1 MRFDAFELH
10 PTVLNNLA
18 AKGYEEATPIQS
30 GAIPVALEGR
40 DVLGSAQTGTGKTA
54 AFALPI
60 VHRLLTTNQQPKKSD
75 KRPRALILSPT
86 RELTQQI
93 ADGFAAYAK
102 GTGLRGVTIYGGTG
116 QRPQTNALQRGVD
129 VVIATPGR
137 LMDLMEQGFVDLSAI
152 QTFVLDEAD
161 RMLDMGFIHD
171 ITKISNELPKQR
183 QTLFFS
189 ATLPKAIQQL
199 VAKLLKDPQVV
210 SIAPEKPT
218 VDRVKQSVKFVAPG
232 NKVAILANLIEDHG
246 MFRTVVF
253 TRTKHGADKVVK
265 QLRAHDVKSE
275 AIHGNKSQAARQRA
289 LNNFKN
295 DKVAVLVATDVAA
308 RGIDVPHVSHVVN
321 YDLTH
326 EPETYVHRIGRT
338 ARAGQEGDAI
348 SLCTPDEIGWL
359 RAIERLIGMD
369 LDILGDKPDWAIR
382 TTAGTG
388 MGGMGGGKRK
398 RGPRSSGGGGGRSPR
413 GGSAGK
419 RNGQGGG
426 SESGKSYGH
435 MGGGSGGGT
444 KSSRKPR
451 TGKPNKGAKAAAG
464 KAGKPGGGVKKTHR
478 KGGKPAA

>member
-1 MRFDAFELH
+1 MRFDALELH
-10 PTVLNNLA
+10 PTVLSNLA
-18 AKGYEEATPIQS
+18 AKGYEQATPIQA
-30 GAIPVALEGR
+30 GAIPHALAGR

-60 VHRLLTTNQQPKKSD
+60 VHRLLSTNLQPKKGD

-102 GTGLRGVTIYGGTG
+102 GTGLSGVTIYGGTG

-129 VVIATPGR
+129 VIIATPGR
-137 LMDLMEQGFVDLSAI
+137 LMDLMEQGFVDLSAV

-161 RMLDMGFIHD
+161 RMLDMGFILD
-171 ITKISNELPKQR
+171 ITKISQQLPQER

-199 VAKLLKDPQVV
+199 VSKLLKDPAVV
-210 SIAPEKPT
+210 AIKAESPT
-218 VDRVKQSVKFVAPG
+218 VELVKQSVKFVSPG
-232 NKVAILANLIEDHG
+232 NKVEILAKLIEEHG
-246 MFRTVVF
+246 MFRTIVF

-265 QLRAHDVKSE
+265 QLRELNIKSE

-289 LNNFKN
+289 LNNFKS

-321 YDLTH
+321 FDLTH

-338 ARAGQEGDAI
+338 ARAGKEGDAI

-369 LDILGDKPDWAIR
+369 LEILGDKPDWAIR
-382 TTAGTG
+382 TTGGTG
-388 MGGMGGGKRK
+388 MGGMGGRGGGKR
-398 RGPRSSGGGGGRSPR
+398 GGGHS
-413 GGSAGK
+413 
-419 RNGQGGG
+419 
-426 SESGKSYGH
+426 
-435 MGGGSGGGT
+435 GGGSGGGRPQRGGFGGGSRSGGGDRPKSFGHSGGN
-444 KSSRKPR
+444 KSSRKPK
-451 TGKPNKGAKAAAG
+451 TKASGNA
-464 KAGKPGGGVKKTHR
+464 GGGAGAGAPKKPHR
-478 KGGKPAA
+478 KNDRPQAQAAR

>member
-1 MRFDAFELH
+1 MRFDALDLH
-10 PTVLNNLA
+10 PTVLKNLA
-18 AKGYEEATPIQS
+18 AKGYEQATPIQA
-30 GAIPVALEGR
+30 GAIPYALQGR

-60 VHRLLTTNQQPKKSD
+60 VHRLLSTNRQPKKSD

-137 LMDLMEQGFVDLSAI
+137 LMDLMNQGFVDLTAI

-171 ITKISNELPKQR
+171 IKKISAELPQKR

-189 ATLPKAIQQL
+189 ATLPKEIQKLVKQL
-199 VAKLLKDPQVV
+199 LQDPAEV

-218 VDRVKQSVKFVAPG
+218 VDRVKQSVVFTDRKGKADL
-232 NKVAILANLIEDHG
+232 LAQLIDEHG

-265 QLRAHDVKSE
+265 QLRQRDIKSE
-275 AIHGNKSQAARQRA
+275 AIHGNKSQAARTRA
-289 LNNFKN
+289 LNNFRG

-348 SLCTPDEIGWL
+348 SLCTSEEIGWL
-359 RAIERLIGMD
+359 RAIERLIGMK
-369 LDILGDKPDWAIR
+369 LDVLGDRPDWAQGR
-382 TTAGTG
+382 SASPGKG
-388 MGGMGGGKRK
+388 MGGMGSGARKQRSAAGGKPQR
-398 RGPRSSGGGGGRSPR
+398 
-413 GGSAGK
+413 
-419 RNGQGGG
+419 
-426 SESGKSYGH
+426 
-435 MGGGSGGGT
+435 
-444 KSSRKPR
+444 SRKPR
-451 TGKPNKGAKAAAG
+451 PQNRDGKPARPQGKKKSARSAQSRKTGKP
-464 KAGKPGGGVKKTHR
+464 GKPGGGVKKKPHR

>member
-1 MRFDAFELH
+1 MRFDALDLH
-10 PTVLNNLA
+10 PTVLKNLA
-18 AKGYEEATPIQS
+18 AKGYEQVTPIQA
-30 GAIPVALEGR
+30 GAIPYALQGR

-60 VHRLLTTNQQPKKSD
+60 VHRLLSTNRQPKKSD

-137 LMDLMEQGFVDLSAI
+137 LMDLMNQGFVDLSAI

-171 ITKISNELPKQR
+171 IKKISAELPKQR

-189 ATLPKAIQQL
+189 ATLPKEIQQL
-199 VAKLLKDPQVV
+199 VKQLLQDPAVV

-218 VDRVKQSVKFVAPG
+218 VDRVKQSVVFTERQGKADL
-232 NKVAILANLIEDHG
+232 LAKLIEEHG

-265 QLRAHDVKSE
+265 QLRQRDILSE
-275 AIHGNKSQAARQRA
+275 AIHGNKTQAARTRA

-321 YDLTH
+321 FDLTH

-348 SLCTPDEIGWL
+348 SLCTSEEVGWL
-359 RAIERLIGMD
+359 RAIERLIGMK
-369 LDILGDKPDWAIR
+369 IEVLGDRPDWAE
-382 TTAGTG
+382 
-388 MGGMGGGKRK
+388 
-398 RGPRSSGGGGGRSPR
+398 GRAA
-413 GGSAGK
+413 SAGK
-419 RNGQGGG
+419 GMG
-426 SESGKSYGH
+426 S
-435 MGGGSGGGT
+435 MGSGARKKPSRGGN
-444 KSSRKPR
+444 SQRSRKPR
-451 TGKPNKGAKAAAG
+451 PQGQRSQNPDGKPSRPKGFKGKKKARPTNAKP
-464 KAGKPGGGVKKTHR
+464 AGKPGGGVKKTRHR

>member
-1 MRFDAFELH
+1 MRFDALDLH
-10 PTVLNNLA
+10 PTVLTNLA
-18 AKGYEEATPIQS
+18 AKGYDHATPIQA
-30 GAIPVALEGR
+30 GAIPYALQGR

-60 VHRLLTTNQQPKKSD
+60 VHRLLTTNKQPKKSD

-137 LMDLMEQGFVDLSAI
+137 LMDLMNQGFVDLSAV

-171 ITKISNELPKQR
+171 ITKISAELPQKK

-199 VAKLLKDPQVV
+199 VKQLLHDPAVV
-210 SIAPEKPT
+210 SIAPESPT
-218 VDRVKQSVKFVAPG
+218 VDRVKQSVLFVERSDKADT
-232 NKVAILANLIEDHG
+232 LARLIDEHG

-265 QLRAHDVKSE
+265 QLRQRGIESA
-275 AIHGNKSQAARQRA
+275 AIHGNKTQSARARA
-289 LNNFKN
+289 LNNFKT

-321 YDLTH
+321 FDLTH

-348 SLCTPDEIGWL
+348 SLCTCEELGWL
-359 RAIERLIGMD
+359 RAIERLVGQP
-369 LDILGDKPDWAIR
+369 LAVLGDAPDWASR
-382 TTAGTG
+382 SRAGKVPASAGQG
-388 MGGMGGGKRK
+388 MGSMGSDRPAKPKRAPRPKRHAQGGNASDNRRPAKPKRK
-398 RGPRSSGGGGGRSPR
+398 P
-413 GGSAGK
+413 AGK
-419 RNGQGGG
+419 KKANAA
-426 SESGKSYGH
+426 KA
-435 MGGGSGGGT
+435 T
-444 KSSRKPR
+444 KSNSR
-451 TGKPNKGAKAAAG
+451 NQ
-464 KAGKPGGGVKKTHR
+464 PGGGVKKKHR
-478 KGGKPAA
+478 KGPAKPKNAARPAT